1 METLVM
7 NDQVTQLQ
15 LGDSKD
21 LFSILFA
28 SQNTDEWLESVSD
41 DFSEWHIFDRAGN
54 TRRKA
59 LINLNLEL
67 ADGSML
73 MDSQNRDL
81 FVIAVEYLILLRISM
96 PNMIASVHYRRISD
110 LLTFY
115 YWLSQRRIRS
125 LQAVTR
131 VHIDVYTQT
140 IAYGKEWAVEAPHRL
155 VKYLKRCRE
164 NNEELPKDKR
174 DLTRISRG
182 QLYQAAGIQS
192 PRLLKI
198 CAHIVRRIEKT
209 GLNEDLTLPIRDL
222 LRLSGYTLRSNTI
235 QCISLA
241 LLPIEELWEWNHK
254 FSKPTLNLQ
263 PYLHGASKV
272 ATQLGRPTKQ
282 HPTIPP
288 QIAMPYLREALNWVI
303 DYSPVILRGIAQ
315 NWDCL
320 EVTKSLSTAGLDIT
334 LNDKR
339 TAVSIR
345 KRTVNRDGLIQL
357 LGTACFIVIAVLSAR
372 RLGEILELGHGRCRK
387 YSTGEYWLKSYIEK
401 TSQEY
406 DEVPVPESV
415 YEAIRCMET
424 LSETARQSTNRDCI
438 WQFRQLRDRKYR
450 DIHPERHLNY
460 FQKFNPSLSEV
471 KWRFSAHQFRRFF
484 AIAYFWWYERGD
496 VTALSHHLRHYDLDM
511 TRRYVTDIEFGRLWK
526 DVQDD
531 WQAEFIRDVVYGTRS
546 VGGKGGHRLS
556 QLIDKLCRQFRK
568 DVEVVRVDH
577 VVDRILRLVRRLGVP
592 LKLHVWGTV
601 CACPRKT
608 PFAKH
613 ASCKGAAATG
623 PSFSN
628 ATEELCGTCP
638 FAIQTSTYVSSAK
651 SALTD
656 RANMTN
662 GLTQDSLIHKFA
674 ASSCANLEKIIEKG
688 EPFPL

>member
-1 METLVM
+1 M

-21 LFSILFA
+21 LFSSLFA
-28 SQNTDEWLESVSD
+28 SQNTDNWLESVSD

-54 TRRKA
+54 TTRKA

-67 ADGSML
+67 AEGSML

-81 FVIAVEYLILLRISM
+81 FVIAVEYLILLRIRM
-96 PNMIASVHYRRISD
+96 PNMTAAVHYRRMSD

-140 IAYGKEWAVEAPHRL
+140 IAYGKEWATEAPHRL
-155 VKYLKRCRE
+155 VKHLRRCRE
-164 NNEELPKDKR
+164 NNEELPKEKGA
-174 DLTRISRG
+174 LTRISRG
-182 QLYQAAGIQS
+182 QLYQAAGIPWPQNL
-192 PRLLKI
+192 RI
-198 CAHIVRRIEKT
+198 CAHIVRTVEKT

-222 LRLSGYTLRSNTI
+222 LRLSGYTLRSNTTQRI
-235 QCISLA
+235 CLA
-241 LLPIEELWEWNHK
+241 LLPIEELWEWNHQ

-272 ATQLGRPTKQ
+272 AKQLGRPTKQ

-320 EVTKSLSTAGLDIT
+320 EVTKSLLTAGLDIT

-339 TAVSIR
+339 RAISIR

-406 DEVPVPESV
+406 DEIPVPESV

-438 WQFRQLRDRKYR
+438 WQFRQLRDRKCR
-450 DIHPERHLNY
+450 DIRPERHLND
-460 FQKFNPSLSEV
+460 FHKINPSLSEIE
-471 KWRFSAHQFRRFF
+471 WRFSAHQFRRYF

-511 TRRYVTDIEFGRLWK
+511 TRRYVTDIEFGRLLK

-546 VGGKGGHRLS
+546 VGGKGGHRLN
-556 QLIDKLCRQFRK
+556 QLIEKFRRQFRK
-568 DVEVVRVDH
+568 DVEAVRPDR
-577 VVDRILRLVRRLGVP
+577 VVDRILRLVRRLGAP
-592 LKLHVWGTV
+592 LKLHVWGTI

-608 PFAKH
+608 SFAKH
-613 ASCKGAAATG
+613 ASCKGAAAIG
-623 PSFSN
+623 PDFSN

-656 RANMTN
+656 RANMTK